1 MSARSEPGLRAP
13 QSRTEGGAVTTYPFS
28 AVLGMDDMRLAL
40 LLNAV
45 SPAIG
50 GVLVRGEKGTAK
62 STAVRALA
70 ALLPPVDRV
79 VGCRFACDP
88 AAPDPGC
95 PDGPHPAERV
105 AEHRPAALVELPVG
119 AAEDRVVGSLDL
131 EKALA
136 EGVRAYEPGLLAAAH
151 RGVLYVDEV
160 NLLHDHL
167 VDLLL
172 DAAAMGRCH
181 VEREGV
187 SVSHAARFLLV
198 GTMNP
203 EEGEL
208 RPQLLDRF
216 GLTVEVAASR
226 DPAVRVEVVRR
237 RLAADADP
245 AGFAARWADADAA
258 VARRVADARAR
269 LDRVVLSDA
278 ALRQIAE
285 VCAAFDVDGMRA
297 DIVTARTAVAHAA
310 WQGRERVAAEDVR
323 VAARLALPHRRRRD
337 PFDTPGLDEKRLDEA
352 LQRAR
357 DEHPDDPDDGAGR
370 GAGGSGPDGGPGGGP
385 GGDSRPGGG
394 GSDGWS
400 ADAGSGGRPAGDTP
414 DGHDRGDG
422 ASAHGDGRGHG
433 ATADRSPVDR
443 DGWWEPPRSR
453 ADRSGGPAEGAP
465 PDLGD
470 PADGG
475 PADRATAD
483 GDGGGR
489 RSGRERES
497 GSSDRMRPDRTA
509 GAVAVPRS
517 GLRARLFTAPGIG
530 EGVPGRRSR
539 ARTGRGRT
547 TGARVPAGRPGA
559 LHLPAT
565 VRAAAPHQATRG
577 RQHGPLRLRPAD
589 VREAVREGREG
600 NLVLFVVDAS
610 GSMGA
615 RQRMSAV
622 KGAVLALLT
631 DAYQRRDKV
640 AVVAF
645 RGAGARTLLPATS
658 SVLAAS
664 ARLAELPTG
673 GRTPL
678 AEGLLAAAD
687 LLRRERLRDPKRRPL
702 VLVVTDGRATAG
714 PDPLAR
720 SDLAAAVLRST
731 GAPCVVVDCE
741 SGPVRLNLARRLA
754 TQLNADHHP
763 LDRVTTAPLLRLT
776 ADPDPGSKRH
786 LRGPESAKISAVT
799 DRSAV

>member
-1 MSARSEPGLRAP
+1 MTS
-13 QSRTEGGAVTTYPFS
+13 YPFS
-28 AVLGMDDMRLAL
+28 AVLGMDEMRLAL

-45 SPAIG
+45 SPAVG

-70 ALLPPVDRV
+70 GLLPPVDRV
-79 VGCRFACDP
+79 AACRFACDP
-88 AAPDPGC
+88 AAFDPGC
-95 PDGPHPAERV
+95 PDGPHPAGSAAER
-105 AEHRPAALVELPVG
+105 RPARLVELPVG

-226 DPAVRVEVVRR
+226 DPAVRAEVVRR

-245 AGFAARWADADAA
+245 AGFAAGWAEADAE
-258 VARRVADARAR
+258 VARRVADARRR
-269 LDRVVLSDA
+269 LPRVALPDA

-310 WQGRERVAAEDVR
+310 WQGRDRVTADDVR

-337 PFDTPGLDEKRLDEA
+337 PFDTPGLDEQRLDEA
-352 LQRAR
+352 LRRAR
-357 DEHPDDPDDGAGR
+357 EQHPDDDPDGDDPDGGP
-370 GAGGSGPDGGPGGGP
+370 GGGPGPDGGPGGGP
-385 GGDSRPGGG
+385 GPDDAPGPVDGPSG
-394 GSDGWS
+394 AGADPDGPGWS
-400 ADAGSGGRPAGDTP
+400 ARGKGGAGGRDRSRVSDDAGPPGSSDDGRGTGRDGRWPANGRTGDGAGDDRFGGEHAPGDGWPGDGAGRDAAGSDRFDHPGDDRRAGEDGGGPDADRPA
-414 DGHDRGDG
+414 DG
-422 ASAHGDGRGHG
+422 ASAGNGGRPH
-433 ATADRSPVDR
+433 TR
-443 DGWWEPPRSR
+443 RSR
-453 ADRSGGPAEGAP
+453 AVGRPGDPGSAEGW
-465 PDLGD
+465 
-470 PADGG
+470 
-475 PADRATAD
+475 
-483 GDGGGR
+483 
-489 RSGRERES
+489 SGTVAA
-497 GSSDRMRPDRTA
+497 PDR
-509 GAVAVPRS
+509 
-517 GLRARLFTAPGIG
+517 GLRARLFTAPGVG

-547 TGARVPAGRPGA
+547 AGARVPAGRAGA

-565 VRAAAPHQATRG
+565 VRAAAPHQAARG
-577 RQHGPLRLRPAD
+577 RGGGPLRLRPSD

-615 RQRMSAV
+615 RERMSAV

-645 RGAGARTLLPATS
+645 RGAGAQTLLPATS

-664 ARLAELPTG
+664 TRLAELPTG

-687 LLRRERLRDPKRRPL
+687 LLRVEKLRDPKRRPL

-714 PDPLAR
+714 PRPLDRAAR
-720 SDLAAAVLRST
+720 AAAVLAAT

-741 SGPVRLNLARRLA
+741 SGPVRLHLARRLA
-754 TQLNADHHP
+754 AQLHAPHHHLADVTSGP
-763 LDRVTTAPLLRLT
+763 LVGLTT
-776 ADPDPGSKRH
+776 
-786 LRGPESAKISAVT
+786 
-799 DRSAV
+799 RSVA